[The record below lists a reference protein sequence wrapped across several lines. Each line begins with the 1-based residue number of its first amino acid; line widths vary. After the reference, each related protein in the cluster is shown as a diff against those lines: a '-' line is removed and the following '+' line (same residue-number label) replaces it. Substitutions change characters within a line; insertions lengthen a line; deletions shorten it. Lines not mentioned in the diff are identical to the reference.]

1 MNVNQPGPWAHR
13 DVSARGTR
21 FHAAL
26 AGPAEPQEAPGPLV
40 LLLHGFPQCWWTWRY
55 VLPALAQAGH
65 QVAAVDL
72 RGFGGSDRPPTGYD
86 LVTLAADVTAVVRG
100 LGHEQALVV
109 GSGLGGQVAWTMAR
123 VSPTLTEAIVPV
135 GAPHPLAVRSL
146 RSRMLSGSA
155 LQRLSLRVP
164 VLPER
169 SLSTRAGMEALL
181 RSWAAPGHY
190 DAVGAEAGFYAELL
204 ARPGAAAAALRHL
217 RRGRLSRAEVSALS
231 KPVQRP
237 VLEVLGE
244 LDPVQPAQ
252 AHARDSRYT
261 AGRLQ
266 QVTLRGAGHF
276 PQEEE
281 PEALVAVLLPF
292 LAEHTCASA

>member
-1 MNVNQPGPWAHR
+1 MNVNQPGPWTHR

-26 AGPAEPQEAPGPLV
+26 AGPESPQEAAGPLV
-40 LLLHGFPQCWWTWRY
+40 VLLHGFPQCWWTWRH

-65 QVAAVDL
+65 RVAAVDL

-100 LGHEQALVV
+100 LGHEKAVVV
-109 GSGLGGQVAWTMAR
+109 GNGLGGEVAWAMAR
-123 VSPTLTEAIVPV
+123 VAPTLTEAIVPV
-135 GAPHPLAVRSL
+135 GSPHPLAVRSL
-146 RSRMLSGSA
+146 RGRLLSGSA

-169 SLSTRAGMEALL
+169 SLATPGGMEALL
-181 RSWAAPGHY
+181 RSWAAPRHR
-190 DAVGAEAGFYAELL
+190 DLVGAQAGFYAELL
-204 ARPGAAAAALRHL
+204 ARPGAAATALHHL
-217 RRGRLSRAEVSALS
+217 RRGRLSRREVSALS
-231 KPVQRP
+231 KPVHDP
-237 VLEVLGE
+237 VLAVLGE

-266 QVTLRGAGHF
+266 QVTVRGAGHF

-281 PEALVAVLLPF
+281 PEALVAALLPF
-292 LAEHTCASA
+292 LAENA